1 MSGKLQNIN
10 TKTGNLDAP
19 TATKGKISFG
29 FSSADG
35 QSVIVKNG
43 SSLDIFVRA
52 DADDTVALVFPNSNG
67 SEMLIGKHIIA
78 GHTESYSMTKGATQ
92 LSIVA
97 TGTATGRVSASIGD
111 GE

>member
-1 MSGKLQNIN
+1 MGNKIQDIN

-19 TATKGKISFG
+19 TATKGKIQFG
-29 FSSADG
+29 FEAIAG
-35 QSVIVKNG
+35 QKIIVKNG
-43 SSLDIFVRA
+43 TNLDIFVRA
-52 DADDTVALVFPNSNG
+52 DVDDNKALAFPASNG
-67 SEMLIGKHIIA
+67 SEMLEGKHIIA
-78 GHTESYSMTKGATQ
+78 GQAESYDLTKGVTQ